1 MGTVYERAGVMHGDG
16 MSMAEKVKRL
26 GPLPLVHDPGQ
37 CWTYGPSSDVA
48 GRLIEVV
55 LSQSLDRYLTRC
67 VFDPVG
73 MKCTYFVVPAEQR
86 ARLVPAH
93 ARDGD
98 KLVVPPWSRDGGPR
112 YLSGGGGLH
121 TTVGDYSRFVQLL
134 LGGCVSVVSRESINS
149 MTRNQI
155 GDLTTPFGFKYGLS
169 LGIATSEVSG
179 TSPLP
184 VGGVGWYG
192 IYSTWFWTLPRRRA
206 AVLFFGNVLAP
217 GMNLPL
223 FARLAAA
230 IDAAMG

>member
-1 MGTVYERAGVMHGDG
+1 
-16 MSMAEKVKRL
+16 MAEKVKRL

-37 CWTYGPSSDVA
+37 CWTYGLSSDVA
-48 GRLIEVV
+48 GRMIEVV
-55 LSQSLDRYLTRC
+55 SSQSLDRYLTRC

-179 TSPLP
+179 ISPLP

-192 IYSTWFWTLPRRRA
+192 IYSYVVLDVATSARRCAVLRQRSGSRDESPPVRQTRSGHRRRDGI
-206 AVLFFGNVLAP
+206 VNHHLGS
-217 GMNLPL
+217 G
-223 FARLAAA
+223 
-230 IDAAMG
+230 